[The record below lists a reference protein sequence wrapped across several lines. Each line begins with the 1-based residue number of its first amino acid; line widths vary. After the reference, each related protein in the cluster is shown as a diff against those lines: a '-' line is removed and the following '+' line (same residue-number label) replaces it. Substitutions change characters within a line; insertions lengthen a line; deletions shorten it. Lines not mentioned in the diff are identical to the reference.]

1 MLPTLR
7 ELLEL
12 PEIREG
18 KPRVMSGAA
27 GLDTPVR
34 WLHISDA
41 ADPAASLRGGEVLL
55 TTGRELG
62 FRAASIKTYL
72 DALIRVGAVALL
84 VRTADGTLPEHLIA
98 YAQAHGFPVIH
109 LQHRIAFVEVT
120 EIVHRRIL
128 ASLAGRIERARRF
141 DPDSVALLSVG
152 TGGSEVVDELSA
164 VVGRPVVQEDPAR
177 NIVHAANAS
186 GKGTGTGTPDPIT
199 WKTHSRLEHRRGS
212 AHAEEGRSDPHR
224 SHECIWAPITVD
236 GSERG
241 RLHVLQG
248 TPGDFDAADQ
258 IALLRAATALGA
270 SLSASRAGITATHP
284 SELFFTDLE
293 QGIIADEAT
302 VRERA
307 RQLGLVL
314 GEPWALSLALRARNF
329 AETAA
334 YEHARTVI
342 ETESQRLHLAALFAA
357 QGEGLDILILPLAG
371 SSTAER
377 SPAATLD
384 TLVTRLNAELSPTL
398 VGGISAQ
405 GDLEHL
411 GAALRE
417 ARNAAIVAL
426 RADRPGLVRFDELG
440 AERLVL
446 SLVESG
452 RLGAFV
458 DRLIGPLLEDETNE
472 AIMLAQVLVRT
483 NGTISEAAR
492 ALGVDRR
499 TVMRRP
505 AALEERLGLSL
516 ARPAHRRQIALALRT
531 LPLVVTK

>member
-7 ELLEL
+7 ELLDL

-18 KPRVMSGAA
+18 KPRVVSGAEA
-27 GLDTPVR
+27 LNTPVR

-41 ADPAASLRGGEVLL
+41 PDPAASLRGGEVLL
-55 TTGRELG
+55 TTGRGLG
-62 FRAASIKTYL
+62 SRAASIKKYL
-72 DALIRVGAVALL
+72 DELIRVGTVALL
-84 VRTADGTLPEHLIA
+84 VRTADGTLPEHLITHA
-98 YAQAHGFPVIH
+98 REHGFPVIH

-152 TGGSEVVDELSA
+152 TGGNEVVDELSA

-177 NIVHAANAS
+177 NIVHEATTS
-186 GKGTGTGTPDPIT
+186 GTSTPDPIA
-199 WKTHSRLEHRRGS
+199 WKIHSRLEHRRGN
-212 AHAEEGRSDPHR
+212 AHAEEGRSEPHR
-224 SHECIWAPITVD
+224 SLECIWAPITVD

-248 TPGDFDAADQ
+248 IPGDFDAADQ

-270 SLSASRAGITATHP
+270 SLSAPRAGITATHP

-293 QGIIADEAT
+293 QGIISDEAT

-307 RQLGLVL
+307 RLLGLVL
-314 GEPWALSLALRARNF
+314 GEPWALALALRARNT
-329 AETAA
+329 AESAA

-357 QGEGLDILILPLAG
+357 QGEGLEIVILPLAG
-371 SSTAER
+371 SSTDER

-384 TLVTRLNAELSPTL
+384 SLVARLNAELSPTL
-398 VGGISAQ
+398 AGGISAQ
-405 GDLEHL
+405 SDLDHL

-417 ARNAAIVAL
+417 ARNATIVAL
-426 RADRPGLVRFDELG
+426 RADRAGLVRFDELG

-458 DRLIGPLLEDETNE
+458 DRLIGPLLEDDSDES
-472 AIMLAQVLVRT
+472 IMLAQVLVRT

-492 ALGVDRR
+492 ELGVDRR
-499 TVMRRP
+499 TVMRRA

-516 ARPAHRRQIALALRT
+516 ARPDHRRQIALALRT
-531 LPLVVTK
+531 LPLIVTK